1 MTYSSIQLCSSV
13 VLTIFNFIFCSR
25 KGHPKLT
32 SFLIAGFNTVMI
44 WSGIF
49 FITWVSNGFSDF
61 GAQNAVRG
69 YVLLPLIMWLENK
82 IFGIDF
88 RELCDRCAVGP
99 LLAYAVGHIGCIF
112 AGCCHGFEYEE
123 GTTAYNVA
131 MKLTGTNMLPQQLF
145 ESLSAFITC
154 AFLFIIFIRKK
165 QDMGGRLL
173 FIMTISYGIQRF
185 FWEFLRDNKKLI
197 VIKEMAGAVKRNS
210 DGAQAY
216 WGISELSFWAIAM
229 VVEGIIF
236 LIVLNKIDKK
246 AAEKQALTA

>member
-1 MTYSSIQLCSSV
+1 MAV
-13 VLTIFNFIFCSR
+13 
-25 KGHPKLT
+25 
-32 SFLIAGFNTVMI
+32 FNTVMI

-49 FITWVSNGFSDF
+49 FITWVSYGFSSF

-82 IFGIDF
+82 IFDIDF

-99 LLAYAVGHIGCIF
+99 LLAYAVGHIACIF

-123 GTTAYNVA
+123 GTAAYLVA
-131 MKLTGTNMLPQQLF
+131 QKLTGTNMLPQQLF

-154 AFLFIIFIRKK
+154 AILFIIFIRKK

-173 FIMTISYGIQRF
+173 FVMIISYGVQRF
-185 FWEFLRDNKKLI
+185 FWELLRDNKKLI
-197 VIKEMAGAVKRNS
+197 IIKEMTGAIEHNS
-210 DGAQAY
+210 DGIQGY
-216 WGISELSFWAIAM
+216 WGLSELSFWAIAM

-236 LIVLNKIDKK
+236 LVALHIRDKK
-246 AAEKQALTA
+246 AAQATAVTA